1 MINSGKNETL
11 IIPKKMI
18 KKHYYIT
25 PKKEKEKKSFHG
37 FNFLITNIKNF
48 GLKRDKISINKLLNS
63 SKYMLRD
70 NTKYKSCFDVSRNM
84 HFYPYKPCFISNLD
98 KKNLSSSSAE
108 AKRTAILFKENSLE
122 ENKNKGKESPII
134 NLLPKKK
141 LTSPMS
147 PISNINSHK
156 NFMTPINKYS
166 ADNINLIDSF
176 NKRYNNSNANN
187 NNSNNSNNDYDALY
201 LNDFLKN
208 ISLDKS
214 YFENESP
221 NNNEHLAKVTYFKF
235 DSLSIKVKLSGLSLI
250 FYELTKKR
258 NKSILNVSDF
268 NYNSKK
274 ISKIKF
280 PFEFLY
286 FFYGLNFDN
295 FLLFLTKIIECDVNK
310 NVFELNYD
318 KFFENYNL
326 IKSTTFF
333 YDTSSFIEKYENNN
347 TKEYFKY
354 NWDINTS
361 NNMSSSDRHKEKNIK
376 NYLIKIQLPKMSI
389 SIKNNFNKNS
399 IFYANIEIKQML
411 YFLKNNFLK
420 WDQYLLSYFSEF
432 KLFRFIK
439 NNLLSADKNNCYKN
453 VYNENCKDNS
463 INSLKDLKKR
473 KYNLNKTYIILNN
486 IKTNN
491 KSYEFFYSNCNK
503 ENYFFQLMLPK
514 IIVNYKDNNSFVSK
528 KFDLDLKTLI
538 KLNKLRKSFNSKD
551 IIKYCLIF
559 IKGKGY
565 NRISKNNS
573 VKNITKKTS
582 NKLLSK
588 FSLKYNQTDSIKQI
602 NKKLDLFK
610 ENQNEDIID
619 IKLNLN
625 ENIFNFDED
634 ILKFIKA
641 DKEKNNINPMAFI
654 NDKNEFEDSQD
665 KKLSIEIE
673 KIQLYW
679 INNINN
685 NNNCDEKKIYRF
697 EDNESE
703 YLFDHSSITWR
714 KYIEK
719 NFDNIILSSISESQI
734 VSPSMKNSNSTI
746 KLSKHLK

>member
-1 MINSGKNETL
+1 M
-11 IIPKKMI
+11 
-18 KKHYYIT
+18 
-25 PKKEKEKKSFHG
+25 
-37 FNFLITNIKNF
+37 
-48 GLKRDKISINKLLNS
+48 SI
-63 SKYMLRD
+63 
-70 NTKYKSCFDVSRNM
+70 
-84 HFYPYKPCFISNLD
+84 
-98 KKNLSSSSAE
+98 
-108 AKRTAILFKENSLE
+108 
-122 ENKNKGKESPII
+122 
-134 NLLPKKK
+134 
-141 LTSPMS
+141 
-147 PISNINSHK
+147 
-156 NFMTPINKYS
+156 
-166 ADNINLIDSF
+166 
-176 NKRYNNSNANN
+176 
-187 NNSNNSNNDYDALY
+187 
-201 LNDFLKN
+201 
-208 ISLDKS
+208 
-214 YFENESP
+214 
-221 NNNEHLAKVTYFKF
+221 
-235 DSLSIKVKLSGLSLI
+235 
-250 FYELTKKR
+250 
-258 NKSILNVSDF
+258 SDF

-295 FLLFLTKIIECDVNK
+295 FLIFLTKIIECDANK
-310 NVFELNYD
+310 NMFELNYD

-333 YDTSSFIEKYENNN
+333 YDTNSFIEKYEDNNA
-347 TKEYFKY
+347 KEYFKY

-389 SIKNNFNKNS
+389 S
-399 IFYANIEIKQML
+399 
-411 YFLKNNFLK
+411 
-420 WDQYLLSYFSEF
+420 
-432 KLFRFIK
+432 IK

-491 KSYEFFYSNCNK
+491 KSYEFFYSNYNK
-503 ENYFFQLMLPK
+503 ENYFFQLILPK
-514 IIVNYKDNNSFVSK
+514 IIVNYKDNNSSLSK

-588 FSLKYNQTDSIKQI
+588 FSLKYNHTDSIKQI

-641 DKEKNNINPMAFI
+641 DKGKNNINSMAFI
-654 NDKNEFEDSQD
+654 NDKSEFEDNQD
-665 KKLSIEIE
+665 KKLNIEIE

-685 NNNCDEKKIYRF
+685 NIDEKKIYRF

-703 YLFDHSSITWR
+703 YLFDHSSTTWR

-719 NFDNIILSSISESQI
+719 NFDNIILSSVAESQI
-734 VSPSMKNSNSTI
+734 VSPSLKNSNSTI
-746 KLSKHLK
+746 KLSKHLKQYQIQ